1 MPTKME
7 KLENGNA
14 DQEKQRNS
22 QHKRRKRRTA
32 LETPKAMEIFMV
44 ITIIKNRLT
53 TILVVI
59 Y

>member
-1 MPTKME
+1 
-7 KLENGNA
+7 
-14 DQEKQRNS
+14 
-22 QHKRRKRRTA
+22 

-59 Y
+59 YWIFNVDETVSLCGSETV